1 MILPRLEAIADK
13 WAQNSDDTLLHQ
25 YIADARRLADVL
37 RFCVEKHVVP
47 LLFRRSPH

>member
-1 MILPRLEAIADK
+1 MILARLEAIADE

-37 RFCVEKHVVP
+37 RFCVEKHVP
-47 LLFRRSPH
+47 LLSLRSPR